1 MARKGQYVDCVG
13 EKYNMLTAIKRV
25 GTDKFNHAI
34 WLFRCDCGKEVEK
47 DLARVR
53 SNITKSCG
61 CLRLEASRRNLTKYR
76 KENNGKPKKKILGL
90 TFNKLTAIEYIGEEN
105 NRRAIWLWQC
115 ECGNQIKLQSDT
127 VKNGHTKSCGCLNKD
142 KELELYGQNFDYSF
156 TLAARKECY
165 NSYKQRA
172 RRSNIHFELSF
183 DECMYFFEKSCF
195 YCGREPS
202 NIKKARST
210 ESTFI
215 YNGIDRVNN
224 DRKVGYRLENIISCC
239 ARCNRAK
246 GIMDFNEYLEF
257 LVTSVNYIKQIP
269 LKENSPKLKLVVN
282 N

>member
-1 MARKGQYVDCVG
+1 MAAKGQYKDYTGQRFGKLVAL
-13 EKYNMLTAIKRV
+13 ERV
-25 GTDKFNHAI
+25 GLHHDGKSL
-34 WLFRCDCGKEVEK
+34 WKWQCDCG
-47 DLARVR
+47 
-53 SNITKSCG
+53 NIIERTTPHIVHGDTKSCG
-61 CLRLEASRRNLTKYR
+61 CHRAKVSTNILTQYR
-76 KENNGKPKKKILGL
+76 KENNGKPKKNILGL
-90 TFNKLTAIEYIGEEN
+90 KFNKLIAIEYIGEEN

-115 ECGNQIKLQSDT
+115 ECGNQIKLQSDV

-224 DRKVGYRLENIISCC
+224 DRKAGYRLENIISCC

-246 GIMDFNEYLEF
+246 GTMDFNEYLEF
-257 LVTSVNYIKQIP
+257 LTTSVNYIKQVP
-269 LKENSPKLKLVVN
+269 LKQNPTILKLVA
-282 N
+282 